1 MDSILADVRQR
12 GDAALIDYTERF
24 DRFRPDPVAIPEAE
38 LEDAWAQMPTDLQD
52 ALELPIAASANSMY
66 QRPADIAMEG
76 PHGEQLGRRWRPV
89 KRAGLYV
96 PGDGRQLALMNAIPA
111 RVAGVQE
118 IVICSPTA
126 VMAR

>member
-1 MDSILADVRQR
+1 MTSSLRRGRDSILADVRQR

-38 LEDAWAQMPTDLQD
+38 LEDAWAQMPMDLRD
-52 ALELPIAASANSMY
+52 APELAHRRINEFHQR

-76 PHGEQLGRRWRPV
+76 PHGEQLGWRWRPV

-96 PGDGRQLALMNAIPA
+96 PGGRAIQAPF
-111 RVAGVQE
+111 
-118 IVICSPTA
+118 S
-126 VMAR
+126 